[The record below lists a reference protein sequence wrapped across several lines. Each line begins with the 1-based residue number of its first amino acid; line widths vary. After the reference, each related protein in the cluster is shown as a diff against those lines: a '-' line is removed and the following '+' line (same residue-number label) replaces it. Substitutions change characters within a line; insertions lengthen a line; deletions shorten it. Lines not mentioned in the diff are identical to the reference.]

1 MANVTV
7 TPHTHLSLFFLSLFF
22 FFLQLLFIMSMQV
35 EETGTTQPVAGIIY
49 PPPDVRRK
57 VTQ

>member
-1 MANVTV
+1 
-7 TPHTHLSLFFLSLFF
+7 
-22 FFLQLLFIMSMQV
+22 MQV

-57 VTQ
+57 VTDSITRKVFN